1 MFKPPTAAR
10 EVILEAVNMP
20 LVYGAT
26 DGRVNPLKNRNGD
39 HQYQKEVRLYLQ
51 GENCGQSEGD
61 SGNILVSEWGRILVW
76 AKAEVFGDNGLQL
89 NEHEGNFG
97 VINWKE
103 FRVE

>member
-20 LVYGAT
+20 LVDEAT
-26 DGRVNPLKNRNGD
+26 DGQVSPLKDRNGD
-39 HQYQKEVRLYLQ
+39 RQYQNEVRLCLQ

-76 AKAEVFGDNGLQL
+76 AKVKEFGDNGLQL

-97 VINWKE
+97 VINWEE